1 MEAGAYEWSLMANH
15 ATAARAPFGAAG
27 ARYHSGQLNSSAYM
41 RKACVAGNS
50 ISTSPLFYGLDHD
63 GGGGLP
69 HLSFDLAAFLM
80 VRGDF
85 AWLGYS
91 WMGCDARWDG
101 HGGRTRIE
109 WQFPL
114 ELERDYGEP
123 KGWRHGGGYC
133 TNTARG
139 GVRARVHEGRRRQA

>member
-63 GGGGLP
+63 GLYRNLP
-69 HLSFDLAAFLM
+69 FIGAIGDSLAQPEP
-80 VRGDF
+80 
-85 AWLGYS
+85 
-91 WMGCDARWDG
+91 DA
-101 HGGRTRIE
+101 T
-109 WQFPL
+109 
-114 ELERDYGEP
+114 
-123 KGWRHGGGYC
+123 
-133 TNTARG
+133 T
-139 GVRARVHEGRRRQA
+139 